1 MIALG
6 RMLIIGHPLG
16 HTLSPLMHNT
26 AFQELGLPYYYE
38 AEDVPPDG
46 LAEVVGRF
54 RAEGVVGL
62 SVTIPHKE
70 AILPFLDEVDEEVER
85 LGAANTVVLVEGR
98 FVGTNTD
105 GIGFM
110 RSLKEDGGYDPEGR
124 SAVVLGAGGAAR
136 AVAAHLA
143 LSGADSVV
151 IANRTL
157 SRAERLATDL
167 ARAVGRQCFEPLPL
181 EATATAEAIRQA
193 DCLINATSVGMA
205 GDRRLPVP
213 AALIEPHLVV
223 YDIVYRPLVTP
234 LLEAALARGASIIN
248 GLGMLVYQGAEAFR
262 RWTGQEMPID
272 IVRSTLEAA
281 LEFEGPEPL

>member
-1 MIALG
+1 MTALG

-281 LEFEGPEPL
+281 LELEGPESL

>member
-1 MIALG
+1 MTALG

-38 AEDVPPDG
+38 AEDVPPEG
-46 LAEVVGRF
+46 LAEAVGRF

-223 YDIVYRPLVTP
+223 CDIVYRPLVTP

-281 LEFEGPEPL
+281 LELEGPECL

>member
-1 MIALG
+1 MTALG

-38 AEDVPPDG
+38 AEDVPPEG
-46 LAEVVGRF
+46 LAEAVERF

-110 RSLKEDGGYDPEGR
+110 RSLKENGGYDPEGR

-193 DCLINATSVGMA
+193 ECLINATSVGMA

-213 AALIEPHLVV
+213 AALIEPHHVV
-223 YDIVYRPLVTP
+223 CAIVYRPLVTH
-234 LLEAALARGASIIN
+234 LLEAAFALGASIIT
-248 GLGMLVYQGAEAFR
+248 GLGMLVYQG
-262 RWTGQEMPID
+262 
-272 IVRSTLEAA
+272 S
-281 LEFEGPEPL
+281 

>member
-1 MIALG
+1 MTALG

-38 AEDVPPDG
+38 AEDVPPEG
-46 LAEVVGRF
+46 LAEAVERF

-281 LEFEGPEPL
+281 LELEGPEPL

>member
-281 LEFEGPEPL
+281 LEFEGP

>member
-281 LEFEGPEPL
+281 LELEGPEPL

>member
-1 MIALG
+1 MTALG

-38 AEDVPPDG
+38 AEDVPPEG
-46 LAEVVGRF
+46 LAEAVERF

-62 SVTIPHKE
+62 SVTIPYKE

-110 RSLKEDGGYDPEGR
+110 RSLKENGGYDPEGR

-213 AALIEPHLVV
+213 AALIEPHHVV
-223 YDIVYRPLVTP
+223 CDIVYRPLVTP
-234 LLEAALARGASIIN
+234 LLEAALARGASTIN

-262 RWTGQEMPID
+262 RWTGQEMPIG

-281 LEFEGPEPL
+281 LELEGPESL

>member
-1 MIALG
+1 MTALG

-38 AEDVPPDG
+38 AEDVPPEG
-46 LAEVVGRF
+46 LAEAVERF

-110 RSLKEDGGYDPEGR
+110 RSLKENGGYDPEGR

-223 YDIVYRPLVTP
+223 CDIVYRPLVTP

-281 LEFEGPEPL
+281 LELEGPESL

>member
-1 MIALG
+1 MTALG

-38 AEDVPPDG
+38 AEDVPPEG
-46 LAEVVGRF
+46 LAEAVGRF

-70 AILPFLDEVDEEVER
+70 VILLFLDEVDEEVER

-110 RSLKEDGGYDPEGR
+110 RSLKENGGYDPEGR

-223 YDIVYRPLVTP
+223 CDIVYRPLVTP

-281 LEFEGPEPL
+281 LELEGPESL

>member
-1 MIALG
+1 MTALG

-281 LEFEGPEPL
+281 LELEGP

>member
-1 MIALG
+1 MTALG

-281 LEFEGPEPL
+281 LELEGPECL

>member
-1 MIALG
+1 MTALG

-46 LAEVVGRF
+46 LAEAVGRF

-223 YDIVYRPLVTP
+223 CDIVYRPLVTP

-281 LEFEGPEPL
+281 LELEGPECL